1 MSQIPFMVL
10 DLETTTDIEAAN
22 MTDKELLFQEE
33 ITFICACMYAP
44 IQATKPEVQEFYGK
58 DAAEQAV
65 LNLPAGR
72 YYTWNGSRF
81 DMHYIYH
88 LLRKA
93 GYEKQGETNGNSSK
107 KKQLKKYE
115 MTYLLSGSSKIITLD
130 FRNDNG
136 VVEIR
141 DACLLFTCSLKRFIE
156 NTCPELPKLVGTYDY
171 RKYRVTEADFS
182 ESDKEYCRH
191 DIYGFS
197 VGMYRIRK
205 EFQDEFGL
213 DILDSLTAGSFA
225 MKYAKTRLSNFKELF
240 PEVNFDR
247 NFVMGGRTYVNPIH
261 QGKILEGVTKIDAN
275 SFYPTAMV
283 RTKLPFGPMKR
294 TVMNSAKLKQFLLAN
309 PDKYVFAH
317 LKKGVVRYDDMFSPI
332 VTRDEQ
338 LHTRDYPNVAGAS
351 ENVYLDDNVLR
362 DTKFKHTNCIFM
374 CYIFDSKVGLL
385 DYMAEVFE
393 LKNRYKKEGK
403 PGLELA
409 VKIILNSTYGK
420 FIQRDWVEEYDFF
433 DGLIEPTGQIRKL
446 RAWYLYPP
454 VGAAITANCRYILTT
469 YMNMLGERFIYCDT
483 DSLVFIGEPPPGI
496 PLGLELGEWKVE
508 AHPEGIQGKDGTRKN
523 VTGKAVFFQRKTYAM
538 EIDGVTHVTFCG
550 ISESAVEK
558 RYPNGVTVEQLQE
571 DMKEG
576 IVFDVLQSRKTL
588 NGIVLVERARS
599 KKYTEAY

>member
-1 MSQIPFMVL
+1 MTKIPFMVL
-10 DLETTTDIEAAN
+10 DLETTTDIQAAN

-33 ITFICACMYAP
+33 VTFICACMYAP
-44 IQATKPEVQEFYGK
+44 ISPTKPEVQEFYGK
-58 DAAEQAV
+58 DNAEQAI
-65 LNLPAGR
+65 LNLPPGR
-72 YYTWNGSRF
+72 YYTWNGARY
-81 DMHYIYH
+81 DLHYIYH

-93 GYEKQGETNGNSSK
+93 GYMKQGETNKHSSK

-115 MTYLLSGSSKIITLD
+115 MTYLLSGSSKIISLD

-136 VVEIR
+136 VIELR
-141 DACLLFTCSLKRFIE
+141 DACLLFTCSLKRFIDS
-156 NTCPELPKLVGTYDY
+156 TCPELPKLVGTYDY
-171 RKYRVTEADFS
+171 SKYRRTEADFS

-213 DILDSLTAGSFA
+213 DILESFTAGSFA
-225 MKYAKTRLSNFKELF
+225 MKYAKTRIPNFKELF
-240 PEVNFDR
+240 PTVNFDR
-247 NFVMGGRTYVNPIH
+247 NFVMGGRTYVNPKH
-261 QGKILEGVTKIDAN
+261 QGKIIEGVTKIDAN

-283 RTKLPFGPMKR
+283 QTKLPYGRMKK
-294 TVMNSAKLKQFLLAN
+294 TVMNSDRLRNFLERN

-332 VTRDEQ
+332 VTRDDH

-362 DTKFKHTNCIFM
+362 DPKFIHKDCVFL

-433 DGLIEPTGQIRKL
+433 DGLIEPTGQIKKL

-454 VGAAITANCRYILTT
+454 VGAAITANCRYILTR
-469 YMNMLGERFIYCDT
+469 YMNMLGDRFIYCDT
-483 DSLVFIGEPPPGI
+483 DSLVFIGDPPEEI

-508 AHPEGIQGKDGTRKN
+508 ASPEGIPGKDGKRKN
-523 VTGKAVFFQRKTYAM
+523 ITGKAIFFQRKTYAM
-538 EIDGVTHVTFCG
+538 DIDGRTEITFCG
-550 ISESAVEK
+550 ISESAVK
-558 RYPNGVTVEQLQE
+558 KKYPGGVTIEQLQE

-576 IVFDVLQSRKTL
+576 IAFDVLQSRKTL
-588 NGIVLVERARS
+588 NGIVLIERART

>member
-1 MSQIPFMVL
+1 
-10 DLETTTDIEAAN
+10 

-33 ITFICACMYAP
+33 ITFISACMYAP
-44 IQATKPEVQEFYGK
+44 ISPTKPEVQEFYGK
-58 DAAEQAV
+58 DNAERAI
-65 LNLPAGR
+65 LDLPAGR
-72 YYTWNGSRF
+72 YYTWNGARY

-93 GYEKQGETNGNSSK
+93 GYEKQGETNSNSSK

-115 MTYLLSGSSKIITLD
+115 MSYLLSGSSKIISLD

-141 DACLLFTCSLKRFIE
+141 DACLLFTCSLQRFIE

-171 RKYRVTEADFS
+171 SKYRMTEEDFS

-213 DILDSLTAGSFA
+213 DILESLTAGSFA
-225 MKYAKTRLSNFKELF
+225 MKYAKTKIQNFKELF

-261 QGKILEGVTKIDAN
+261 QGRILEGVTKIDAN

-283 RTKLPFGPMKR
+283 KTKLPYGRMKK
-294 TVMNSAKLKQFLLAN
+294 TVMNSERLRDFLKRN
-309 PDKYVFAH
+309 PNKYVFAH
-317 LKKGVVRYDDMFSPI
+317 LKKGTVRYDDLFSPI
-332 VTRDEQ
+332 VTRDDR
-338 LHTRDYPNVAGAS
+338 LHTRDYPTIAGAS

-362 DTKFKHTNCIFM
+362 DPKFKHANCVFM

-433 DGLIEPTGQIRKL
+433 DGLIEPTGQIKKL

-454 VGAAITANCRYILTT
+454 LGAAITANCRYILTT
-469 YMNMLGERFIYCDT
+469 YMNLLGDRFIYCDT
-483 DSLVFIGEPPPGI
+483 DSLVFIGEPPEEI

-508 AHPEGIQGKDGTRKN
+508 ACPEGIAGKDGKRKN
-523 VTGKAVFFQRKTYAM
+523 VTGRAVFFQRKTYAM
-538 EIDGVTHVTFCG
+538 EIDGQTQITFCG
-550 ISESAVEK
+550 ISESAVK
-558 RYPNGVTVEQLQE
+558 NRYPDGVTVEELKD

-576 IVFDVLQSRKTL
+576 VTFDVLQSRKTL
-588 NGIVLVERARS
+588 NGIVLIERART

>member
-1 MSQIPFMVL
+1 MDKIPFMVL
-10 DLETTTDIEAAN
+10 DLETTTDVQAAN

-44 IQATKPEVQEFYGK
+44 ISPTKPEVKEFYGK
-58 DAAEQAV
+58 DNAERAI
-65 LNLPAGR
+65 LDLPAGR
-72 YYTWNGSRF
+72 YYTWNGARF

-93 GYEKQGETNGNSSK
+93 GYVKQGETRSNESK

-115 MTYLLSGSSKIITLD
+115 MSYLLSGPSKIISLD

-141 DACLLFTCSLKRFIE
+141 DACLLFTCSLQRFIE

-171 RKYRVTEADFS
+171 SKYRLTEEDFS

-213 DILDSLTAGSFA
+213 DILESLTAGSFA
-225 MKYAKTRLSNFKELF
+225 MKYAKTKVQNFKELF

-283 RTKLPFGPMKR
+283 KTKLPYGRMKR
-294 TVMNSAKLKQFLLAN
+294 VVMSSDKLKQFLLAN
-309 PDKYVFAH
+309 PDKYVFAQ

-332 VTRDEQ
+332 VTRDDR

-362 DTKFKHTNCIFM
+362 DPKFKHTNCVFM

-433 DGLIEPTGQIRKL
+433 DGLIEPTGQIKKL

-454 VGAAITANCRYILTT
+454 LGAAITANCRYILTR
-469 YMNMLGERFIYCDT
+469 YMNLLGDRFIYCDT
-483 DSLVFIGEPPPGI
+483 DSLVFIGEPLDEI
-496 PLGLELGEWKVE
+496 PLGLDLGEWKVE
-508 AHPEGIQGKDGTRKN
+508 ACPEGIAGKDGKRKN
-523 VTGKAVFFQRKTYAM
+523 ATGKAVFFQRKTYAM
-538 EIDGVTHVTFCG
+538 EIDGQTEITFCG
-550 ISESAVEK
+550 ISESAVQK
-558 RYPNGVTVEQLQE
+558 RYPKGVTVEQLQE

-576 IVFDVLQSRKTL
+576 ISFDVLQSRKTL
-588 NGIVLVERARS
+588 NGIVLIERART
-599 KKYTEAY
+599 KKYVEAY